1 MARITK
7 NPEERKAEIMDVAL
21 ELFASKGFEHTAVS
35 DIVKK
40 IGVAQGTFYYY
51 FKTKEEIMLALI
63 NRSLVEHEASVKAID
78 QNVNMSPFEKVN
90 AILFPQPIHQKVG
103 DFLHHENNAWIHQ
116 KFLVKK
122 INEMTPY
129 LSRILAE
136 GTKVGAFKVKHP
148 QETAQFL
155 LTAVNFMLDQGIFA
169 WDDTNLV
176 EKKRAVKEIV
186 ENIVLKDTV
195 NE

>member
-1 MARITK
+1 MARISK
-7 NPEERKAEIMDVAL
+7 NPEVRKAEIMDASL
-21 ELFASKGFEHTAVS
+21 ELFANKGFEDTAVS

-51 FKTKEEIMLALI
+51 FKTKEEIMIALI
-63 NRSLVEHEASVKAID
+63 DRFMVEHEEYIKTID
-78 QNVNMSPFEKVN
+78 EDLHMSPAEKVN
-90 AILFPQPIHQKVG
+90 AILFVKPFHQKVS

-136 GTKVGAFKVKHP
+136 GTKEGYFKVEHA
-148 QETAQFL
+148 QETAEFL
-155 LTAVNFMLDQGIFA
+155 LTAVNFMLDPGIFELK
-169 WDDTNLV
+169 DSKLEEKKNVVKNIVNNLV
-176 EKKRAVKEIV
+176 I
-186 ENIVLKDTV
+186 KD
-195 NE
+195 

>member
-7 NPEERKAEIMDVAL
+7 NPEERKAEIMDAAL

-40 IGVAQGTFYYY
+40 VGVAQGTFYYY
-51 FKTKEEIMLALI
+51 FKTKEEIMVALI
-63 NRSLVEHEASVKAID
+63 NRSLVEHETTIKAID
-78 QNVNMSPFEKVN
+78 QDANLSPFEKVN
-90 AILFPQPIHQKVG
+90 AILFPKPIHQKVG

-116 KFLVKK
+116 KFLVQK

-136 GTKVGAFKVKHP
+136 GTKAGAFKVKHP

-169 WDDTNLV
+169 WDDMNLV
-176 EKKRAVKEIV
+176 EKKRAVKQIV
-186 ENIVLKDTV
+186 ENIVLKDNTS
-195 NE
+195 E